1 VKGLI
6 ADARHALRLYW
17 RTPGSSFIAVGVLA
31 VGMAFVGAFMSL
43 YVDLVLRPYP
53 GVEDGSRLVTIG
65 QSDGTRFTGIPLA
78 LAERMAEEIPSV
90 EAAVAAQPVNVPLGR
105 DNQQVQAEIV
115 SRGFFDGIRPQLAL
129 GRGFEQAEYDPT
141 AEPVVVISDK
151 YWREQFDGR
160 SDVIGEI
167 LEFQSSGSRRIVT
180 VNGRSEIQ
188 QDESPG
194 PTEFRIIGV
203 MTPEVGGFMT
213 DDVDVWVPIDR
224 ILPLLLG
231 GSANADQVRRQSSL
245 LTIGRL
251 RSGASADALLR
262 EIRARYPESTE
273 EFQLQTGFRFDVVGG
288 VVRDINIY
296 RDTYRQLQLFLTGS
310 VLLAL
315 VAAANVSLFLLAR
328 APGRRR
334 ELAIRLSVG
343 APIKRLARQLA
354 TESGLLVVLSA
365 GLGLLVSVWL
375 VSFLRGLAFLRQAE
389 WEQVTLLDWRVLSL
403 VGAFLLL
410 LTLLVSLAPILGL
423 KRLGIAASSR
433 QIAARA
439 TPAQRVAGTVQIAIA
454 GTLGGAAIA
463 FAWYLGS
470 MVLGYPGYAVDNR
483 YSIQFNP
490 IIINREGGRTT
501 IASFLSGAVDAA
513 RQREIIESL
522 PGVSGLSLSSLV
534 PGAQT
539 SLNTRQLRD
548 PGNPTQEIDYN
559 YGTIDSNYVDV
570 LGLRLLYG
578 RVPEPDESGVAL
590 VNRALARRVFG
601 RDNVAGETLEISSNS
616 GARTP
621 IIGVLED
628 LSYIHPG
635 AAVEPLLFTVQAQQ
649 SAFNMRGIIE
659 SRLPQAELQRQ
670 LQAKIDSGELELG
683 QLTLRPLGDIRDQL
697 LAPDLARSLLTIG
710 TASLVVL
717 LAAFGF
723 YGTQRYLVTAGRREY
738 AIRASL
744 GAGPTALGRLVFR
757 RGLMLSLPGL
767 ATGALLAFIVVAW
780 LRDGF
785 ISDDVGPGMVVL
797 GVVVGLSCLLVIAS
811 LGPARQARRTQPAPL
826 LRED

>member
-1 VKGLI
+1 LI
-6 ADARHALRLYW
+6 
-17 RTPGSSFIAVGVLA
+17 TLA
-31 VGMAFVGAFMSL
+31 
-43 YVDLVLRPYP
+43 
-53 GVEDGSRLVTIG
+53 
-65 QSDGTRFTGIPLA
+65 
-78 LAERMAEEIPSV
+78 
-90 EAAVAAQPVNVPLGR
+90 
-105 DNQQVQAEIV
+105 
-115 SRGFFDGIRPQLAL
+115 QL
-129 GRGFEQAEYDPT
+129 
-141 AEPVVVISDK
+141 
-151 YWREQFDGR
+151 
-160 SDVIGEI
+160 
-167 LEFQSSGSRRIVT
+167 
-180 VNGRSEIQ
+180 
-188 QDESPG
+188 
-194 PTEFRIIGV
+194 
-203 MTPEVGGFMT
+203 
-213 DDVDVWVPIDR
+213 
-224 ILPLLLG
+224 
-231 GSANADQVRRQSSL
+231 
-245 LTIGRL
+245 
-251 RSGASADALLR
+251 
-262 EIRARYPESTE
+262 
-273 EFQLQTGFRFDVVGG
+273 
-288 VVRDINIY
+288 
-296 RDTYRQLQLFLTGS
+296 
-310 VLLAL
+310 
-315 VAAANVSLFLLAR
+315 
-328 APGRRR
+328 
-334 ELAIRLSVG
+334 
-343 APIKRLARQLA
+343 
-354 TESGLLVVLSA
+354 
-365 GLGLLVSVWL
+365 
-375 VSFLRGLAFLRQAE
+375 
-389 WEQVTLLDWRVLSL
+389 
-403 VGAFLLL
+403 
-410 LTLLVSLAPILGL
+410 
-423 KRLGIAASSR
+423 
-433 QIAARA
+433 
-439 TPAQRVAGTVQIAIA
+439 AIA